1 MEGEVSVMTAFLT
14 TMGEAGT
21 WLVEKTGDI
30 GEMIVSTPVLVFP
43 LAVFAI
49 GACIGLF
56 GRLLHRG

>member
-1 MEGEVSVMTAFLT
+1 MEGESVMATFLS
-14 TMGEAGT
+14 TMGDATT

-43 LAVFAI
+43 LAIFAI

>member
-1 MEGEVSVMTAFLT
+1 MTAFLT
-14 TMGEAGT
+14 TMGEAGS